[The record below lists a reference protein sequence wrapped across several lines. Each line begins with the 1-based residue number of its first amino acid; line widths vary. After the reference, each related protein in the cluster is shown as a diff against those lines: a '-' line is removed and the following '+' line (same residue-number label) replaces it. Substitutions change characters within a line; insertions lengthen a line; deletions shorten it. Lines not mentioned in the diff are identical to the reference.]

1 MDDLL
6 SEFITE
12 TAEALEVIDAEL
24 VRFEAEPNDK
34 DILNNVFRLVHTIK
48 GTCGFL
54 GLPRLEA
61 VAHAG
66 ETLLGKFRDG
76 SLDVTPPM
84 VTLVLASIDQIK
96 DLMNHLE
103 TEEAEPPGDDAEL
116 IARLEAA
123 AEGKVAQGAAEAPVA
138 AAPPPPAASTVEPNE
153 KKPRPDNIADD
164 VRWDE
169 DLGRELRPGEVSLAE
184 LEAAFAAA
192 EFDETAVEPVAEADN
207 DHADAPASESKPVVD
222 KPAVTADQS
231 LAQMAE
237 AAAALHGGSE
247 DGGMT
252 SSGGASR
259 SNQSIRVSVDVLEHL
274 MNMVSELVLTRN
286 QLMQMVRS
294 MDESE
299 FKAPLQRL
307 SNVTGELQDAV
318 MATRMQ
324 PIGNAWKKLPR
335 IVRDTSNDLNKK
347 IKLVMEG
354 DQTELDRQV
363 LELIRDPLT
372 HMVRNS
378 CDHAIELPSDR
389 LAVGKPEE
397 GTIVLRAYHEGG
409 HIIIELRDD
418 GAGLKTARIR
428 QKAIE
433 NGVVTAEE
441 AATMP
446 VEQIHRLI
454 FAPGFSTA
462 EKVTNLS
469 GRGVGMDVVR
479 TNIEL
484 IGGAI
489 DLSSKDGEGTVF
501 TIKIPLTL
509 AIVSALIVG
518 VKGQRFAVPQLS
530 VVELVRTGTNSDNQ
544 IENIHGTRVLR
555 LRDRLLPVLPLSSAL
570 EIDDDW
576 QEKENHF
583 VIVMQMANQK
593 FGLVVDEVFDT
604 EEIVVKPLAN
614 VLRNVSEYSGST
626 ILGDGSVIM
635 ILDPMGLARLASFD
649 TSNANNKAAQV
660 EAEVKTKK
668 ASGNRMSL
676 LVFSAGGS
684 EPKACPLSLVT
695 RLEELEESRF
705 EMTNRGPVVQ
715 YRGQLMPV
723 VHLAGRMSSN
733 ADGRQPVLVIT
744 HGNHVVGLGVD
755 QVLDITEDLLD
766 IKISDETPGVL
777 GTAVIDGKATE
788 VIDVGHF
795 MTQADHEWTSSFKQM
810 EQQPQSV
817 LLFESNPFFRNLLGP
832 VLSSQGYQV
841 TTVGSAEEA
850 ASLDLEPE
858 MFDIVLADIDN
869 DVEVA
874 RFMEQLKVD
883 ADWGDVPRIALSNSD
898 TYPDENFTGCVRKSD
913 RHGLLAILDQA
924 VSMKGRAA

>member
-12 TAEALEVIDAEL
+12 TAEALEVIDSEL

-66 ETLLGKFRDG
+66 ETLLGRFRDG
-76 SLDVTPPM
+76 SLEVTPPA
-84 VTLVLASIDQIK
+84 VTLVLESIDQIK

-103 TEEAEPPGDDAEL
+103 AEAVEPDGDDSDL
-116 IARLEAA
+116 ISRLEDA
-123 AEGKVAQGAAEAPVA
+123 AEGKLEAGTPAPAPVEEAPKAETA
-138 AAPPPPAASTVEPNE
+138 ADDSKKAPPANLPEGA
-153 KKPRPDNIADD
+153 
-164 VRWDE
+164 RWDA
-169 DLGRELRPGEVSLAE
+169 DLGRELRPGEVSLSE

-192 EFDETAVEPVAEADN
+192 EYNEEEAAAEAEANAMETVAEDAETVE
-207 DHADAPASESKPVVD
+207 DHHEPEPPADADHSM
-222 KPAVTADQS
+222 
-231 LAQMAE
+231 AQIAE
-237 AAAALHGGSE
+237 AAAALSGKGDKDGAKS
-247 DGGMT
+247 DGGH
-252 SSGGASR
+252 AL
-259 SNQSIRVSVDVLEHL
+259 SNQSIRVNVDVLEHL

-294 MDESE
+294 MDDSE

-318 MATRMQ
+318 MQTRMQ

-335 IVRDTSNDLNKK
+335 IVRDASNDLGKK

-363 LELIRDPLT
+363 LDLIRDPLT

-389 LAVGKPEE
+389 MAVGKPEE

-433 NGVVTAEE
+433 NGVITPDE
-441 AATMP
+441 AANMTD
-446 VEQIHRLI
+446 EQVQRLI

-489 DLSSKDGEGTVF
+489 DLSSKVGEGTVF

-518 VKGQRFAVPQLS
+518 VHGQRFAVPQLS
-530 VVELVRTGTNSDNQ
+530 VVELVRTGSNSENQ
-544 IENIHGTRVLR
+544 IESINGTRVIR
-555 LRDRLLPVLPLSSAL
+555 LRDRLLPVLPLSTAL
-570 EIDDDW
+570 EIDSDW
-576 QEKENHF
+576 GEKENHF

-604 EEIVVKPLAN
+604 EEIVVKPLSN

-635 ILDPMGLARLASFD
+635 ILDPMGLARLAAFD
-649 TSNANNKAAQV
+649 TSNANNNGQV
-660 EAEVKTKK
+660 ETEVKRKEK
-668 ASGNRMSL
+668 SNDKMSL
-676 LVFSAGGS
+676 LVFSAGTA

-695 RLEELEESRF
+695 RLEEIEADRI

-715 YRGQLMPV
+715 YRGQLMPIIP
-723 VHLAGRMSSN
+723 LAGQLSTN
-733 ADGRQPVLVIT
+733 AEGRQPVLVISQ
-744 HGNHVVGLGVD
+744 GKQVVGLGVD
-755 QVLDITEDLLD
+755 QVLDITEDTLN
-766 IKISDETPGVL
+766 IKIADETPGLL
-777 GTAVIDGKATE
+777 GTAVIGGKATE

-795 MTQADHEWTSSFKQM
+795 LSQADYDWASSVEEANQEPK
-810 EQQPQSV
+810 SV

-832 VLSSQGYQV
+832 ILSGSGYEV
-841 TTVGSAEEA
+841 TSVGSAEEA
-850 ASLDLEPE
+850 SGLDIEPD
-858 MFDIVLADIDN
+858 MFDFILADIDN
-869 DVEVA
+869 DDEA
-874 RFMEQLKVD
+874 RRFLDQLETD
-883 ADWGDVPRIALSNSD
+883 EDWRKLPRIALSNTD
-898 TYPDENFTGCVRKSD
+898 TYPGEEYTGCVRKSD

-924 VSMKGRAA
+924 ANLKGQAA

>member
-24 VRFEAEPNDK
+24 VRFEAEPNDQN
-34 DILNNVFRLVHTIK
+34 ILNNVFRLVHTIK

-66 ETLLGKFRDG
+66 ETLLGRFRDG
-76 SLDVTPPM
+76 TVEVTPPA
-84 VTLVLASIDQIK
+84 VTLVLESIDQIK
-96 DLMNHLE
+96 YLMNMLE
-103 TEEAEPPGDDAEL
+103 EHGAEPEGDDAAL
-116 IARLEAA
+116 IQRLEAA
-123 AEGKVAQGAAEAPVA
+123 AEGELEQPSAKPEPAPEPVQAVEAPKGKP
-138 AAPPPPAASTVEPNE
+138 APANLPEGA
-153 KKPRPDNIADD
+153 
-164 VRWDE
+164 RWDE
-169 DLGRELRPGEVSLAE
+169 DLGRELRPGEVSLAD

-192 EFDETAVEPVAEADN
+192 EFDAETAAEEHAEEKAIAEAEAAAVAEATMPE
-207 DHADAPASESKPVVD
+207 APENAI
-222 KPAVTADQS
+222 QS
-231 LAQMAE
+231 MAQMAE
-237 AAAALHGGSE
+237 AAAALSGREKDEPGARAEGGH
-247 DGGMT
+247 T
-252 SSGGASR
+252 I

-299 FKAPLQRL
+299 FKTPLQRL

-335 IVRDTSNDLNKK
+335 IVRDASNDLNKK

-389 LAVGKPEE
+389 MAVGKPEE

-418 GAGLKTARIR
+418 GAGLRTSRIR

-441 AATMP
+441 AAAMP
-446 VEQIHRLI
+446 DEQIQRLI

-489 DLSSKDGEGTVF
+489 DLASKEGEGTVF

-518 VKGQRFAVPQLS
+518 VQGQRFAVPQLS
-530 VVELVRTGTNSDNQ
+530 VVELVRTGNTNDNK
-544 IENIHGTRVLR
+544 IENINGTRVLR
-555 LRDRLLPVLPLSSAL
+555 LRDRLLPVLPLTTAL
-570 EIDDDW
+570 KIDEDW
-576 QEKENHF
+576 GEKENHF

-604 EEIVVKPLAN
+604 EEIVVKPLSN

-635 ILDPMGLARLASFD
+635 ILDPMGLARLAAFD
-649 TSNANNKAAQV
+649 TSNANNTSQV
-660 EAEVKTKK
+660 ETEAKVKD
-668 ASGNRMSL
+668 SRNDRQSL
-676 LVFSAGGS
+676 LVFSAGS
-684 EPKACPLSLVT
+684 KEPKACPLSLVT
-695 RLEELEESRF
+695 RLEEIDADRF

-723 VHLAGRMSSN
+723 VHLAGQMSIN
-733 ADGRQPVLVIT
+733 EEGRQPVLVISQ
-744 HGNHVVGLGVD
+744 GNQVVGLGVD
-755 QVLDITEDLLD
+755 RVLDITEDVLN

-777 GTAVIDGKATE
+777 GTAVIGDKATE
-788 VIDVGHF
+788 IIDVGHF
-795 MTQADHEWTSSFKQM
+795 LSQADHDWAAALEKSRK
-810 EQQPQSV
+810 EPQSV
-817 LLFESNPFFRNLLGP
+817 LLLESNPFFRNLLYP
-832 VLSSQGYQV
+832 VLNSSGYRV
-841 TTVGSAEEA
+841 TIVSSANEA
-850 ASLDLEPE
+850 SALDLEPG
-858 MFDIVLADIDN
+858 MFDIILADIDN
-869 DVEVA
+869 DEEA
-874 RFMEQLKVD
+874 RRFMQQLEKD
-883 ADWGDVPRIALSNSD
+883 ADWRDVPRIALTNN
-898 TYPDENFTGCVRKSD
+898 DEAMVEEYSGCVRKSD

-924 VSMKGRAA
+924 VSLKGKAA